1 VKAKFFVK
9 SLGLILVSLVYIKY
23 LPLLMLSF
31 VVSPNTD
38 GVTFFILGSFNI
50 KNLVVLPVN
59 ELFVLIFENLPP
71 S

>member
-1 VKAKFFVK
+1 MI
-9 SLGLILVSLVYIKY
+9 ST
-23 LPLLMLSF
+23 
-31 VVSPNTD
+31 VVAPNTYSMA
-38 GVTFFILGSFNI
+38 FFILGSFNI